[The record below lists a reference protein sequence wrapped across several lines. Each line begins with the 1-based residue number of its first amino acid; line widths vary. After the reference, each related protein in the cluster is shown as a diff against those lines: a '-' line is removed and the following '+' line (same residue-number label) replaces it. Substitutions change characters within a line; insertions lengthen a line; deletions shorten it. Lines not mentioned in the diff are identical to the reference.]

1 MFGRVVKAVVPGWIS
16 EVVAQHKPAATDV
29 VSLARRSVGRAR
41 WAAAEARAV
50 AHEVRL
56 VVQRRYGFAVTEP
69 EAPEPSV
76 VVEEV
81 KREPSLVEVAGWIT
95 AIRFAN
101 TSHDPARVRSA
112 CEATL
117 RLADLSHFSAEV
129 LRALEETITVR
140 GFPFRL
146 QMAAVDA
153 LGWSGSVASDRAL
166 RRMRAVVRR
175 RLGWERV
182 PEDELLLRR
191 IEGQLAAA
199 PRQLVADFAPAA

>member
-16 EVVAQHKPAATDV
+16 DVVAHHKPAATDV

-41 WAAAEARAV
+41 WAAGEARAV

-56 VVQRRYGFAVTEP
+56 VLERRYGIAPAEP

-76 VVEEV
+76 MVEEV
-81 KREPSLVEVAGWIT
+81 KRDPSPAQIEGWIA
-95 AIRFAN
+95 AIRAASI
-101 TSHDPARVRSA
+101 SHDAARVRSA

-117 RLADLSHFSAEV
+117 RLADLSHFSEGV
-129 LRALEETITVR
+129 LRSLEETVTLR
-140 GFPFRL
+140 GYPFRL

-191 IEGQLAAA
+191 VEGQLAAA

>member
-1 MFGRVVKAVVPGWIS
+1 M
-16 EVVAQHKPAATDV
+16 
-29 VSLARRSVGRAR
+29 
-41 WAAAEARAV
+41 
-50 AHEVRL
+50 
-56 VVQRRYGFAVTEP
+56 
-69 EAPEPSV
+69 
-76 VVEEV
+76 VEEV
-81 KREPSLVEVAGWIT
+81 KRAPSPAQIAVWIA
-95 AIRFAN
+95 AIRAA
-101 TSHDPARVRSA
+101 TISHDPARVRSA

-117 RLADLSHFSAEV
+117 RLADLSYFSEEV
-129 LRALEETITVR
+129 LRTLEETVTVR
-140 GFPFRL
+140 GYPFRL

-191 IEGQLAAA
+191 VEGQLATA